1 MTLLLDFLF
10 LRFRVWATFKGLAI
24 GLSVSLLWRTVM
36 SVDAAVQVRKRLKRP
51 AQTVP
56 AATTLGAVAIVVA
69 AVFLEST
76 NWFNPFAAFRAFR
89 ITSSSMCPTL
99 CEGDRIIADVRSF
112 RSQEPQRG
120 DVVTFLF
127 DRESALHVKR
137 IVAVGG
143 DEVVNTQ
150 TDLLANSSPVR
161 LPTSACGT
169 SVVRTPP
176 EHQPSENLKKLQVP
190 AKHTLLLEMIWVT
203 AMTAVFMERSMRV
216 GLEESQSICTG
227 LRKRIELGAL

>member
-76 NWFNPFAAFRAFR
+76 NWFNPFDSLSGFPYNFQ
-89 ITSSSMCPTL
+89 L
-99 CEGDRIIADVRSF
+99 DV
-112 RSQEPQRG
+112 P
-120 DVVTFLF
+120 D
-127 DRESALHVKR
+127 AL
-137 IVAVGG
+137 
-143 DEVVNTQ
+143 
-150 TDLLANSSPVR
+150 
-161 LPTSACGT
+161 
-169 SVVRTPP
+169 
-176 EHQPSENLKKLQVP
+176 
-190 AKHTLLLEMIWVT
+190 
-203 AMTAVFMERSMRV
+203 
-216 GLEESQSICTG
+216 
-227 LRKRIELGAL
+227 